1 MKGQRNKLQGV
12 HVLWAAVDRP
22 KLLAEAH
29 DDTCTHIMGCHTAG
43 TYSIKIDLPRARPAG
58 GTGPVQPPGRARGR
72 SIMMPPE
79 EDRSLRPLLVL
90 DCDT

>member
-29 DDTCTHIMGCHTAG
+29 DDTCTHTMGCHTAG
-43 TYSIKIDLPRARPAG
+43 TYSIKISFPKSICRFYKIMKKKVLRLQSMNF
-58 GTGPVQPPGRARGR
+58 VLR
-72 SIMMPPE
+72 SCFIYQ
-79 EDRSLRPLLVL
+79 
-90 DCDT
+90 C